1 MLNTLTNE
9 QWHQFNRQ
17 VEKRYLSGA
26 IAEMM
31 RLSLAKR
38 VSILSLCL
46 IGFSLPWT
54 AFSVSPVQANLEP
67 TAIAI
72 GDPVREE
79 KQARQ
84 LVEWLGTKQ
93 YDKVIAALSPQLKP
107 LWTAEKLQKVW
118 ESQVTD
124 NTGPFKRIVKS
135 KLLDAINANLVIV
148 TVEFEKLTEDV
159 VITFNRS
166 GQVIAADFPEF
177 RSISEIGDAF
187 VTSLVNKDYGLARGY
202 LHPFLKAEVFPTRV
216 QGAWENLLK
225 RTGPVR
231 RIVGTQVR
239 KGSDTDG
246 VDLVLVTIQF
256 EKLTDTLILVFDDQ
270 KQIVNVDFPLGN

>member
-1 MLNTLTNE
+1 
-9 QWHQFNRQ
+9 
-17 VEKRYLSGA
+17 
-26 IAEMM
+26 MM

-67 TAIAI
+67 NAIAL
-72 GDPVREE
+72 GDPVQEE

-84 LVEWLGTKQ
+84 LVEWLGAKQ

-124 NTGPFKRIVKS
+124 HTGPFKRIVKT
-135 KLLDAINANLVIV
+135 KVLDAINANLVIV
-148 TVEFEKLTEDV
+148 TVEFEKVTDDV
-159 VITFNRS
+159 IVTFNRS
-166 GQVIAADFPEF
+166 GQIVAADFPEF
-177 RSISEIGDAF
+177 RSISEIGTAF
-187 VTSLVNKDYGLARGY
+187 VTALANKDYGLARGF

-239 KGSDTDG
+239 KGSGADG